1 MSSLWYD
8 GSELPV
14 FSSLNENKKTDVLIV
29 GGGMSGILTAYFLK
43 ERNIPYILVEKDS
56 ICSGVTGYTTAKLT
70 LSHGL
75 IYSKT
80 IKKYGVDAA
89 AAYLRGCLEALE
101 KYATLCRGIDCD
113 YEARDNYVYSL
124 DDRQKLENEVSAL
137 ERLGFDA
144 DLCEKLPLPID
155 TVGAVRCH
163 DQAQFHPLKFISEI
177 AKDLN
182 IYEHTQVI
190 DVEGSRAFTDK
201 YYIDAEIIIMASH
214 FPFIDRYGGFFLK
227 MYQHRSYVTALEGAG
242 ELDGMYVDESG
253 DGLSFRGYEN
263 LLLLGGGGHRTGKR
277 GGGYACL
284 RDFARDNYPDAREKF
299 AWATQDCMTL
309 DGIPYV
315 GRYSA
320 SAPHLYVAT
329 GFNKWGMVG
338 SMMAATLLCDMIC
351 GEKNEL
357 CEVLNPSRSILH
369 GQLFVNAFETLTNIL
384 RPTAPRCSHL
394 GCALKWNSAE
404 KSWDCACHGSRFD
417 ENGRVINNPANKDL
431 KRR

>member
-29 GGGMSGILTAYFLK
+29 GGGMAGILTAYFLK
-43 ERNIPYILVEKDS
+43 GRNIPYILVEKDS

-75 IYSKT
+75 IYSKI
-80 IKKYGVDAA
+80 IKKYGVNAA
-89 AAYLRGCLEALE
+89 GAYLRGCSEALE
-101 KYATLCRGIDCD
+101 KYAALCRGIDCD
-113 YEARDNYVYSL
+113 YEVRDNYVYSL
-124 DDRQKLENEVSAL
+124 DDRQKLENEVLAL

-155 TVGAVRCH
+155 TVGAVRCR

-190 DVEGSRAFTDK
+190 DVDGSRAFTDK
-201 YYIDAEIIIMASH
+201 YHVDAKIIVMAAH

-242 ELDGMYVDESG
+242 KLDGMYVDESG

-284 RDFARDNYPDAREKF
+284 RDFERDNYPDAREKF

-431 KRR
+431 KQR

>member
-43 ERNIPYILVEKDS
+43 ERNIPYILVEKDR

-75 IYSKT
+75 IYSKI
-80 IKKYGVDAA
+80 IKKYGVDVAA
-89 AAYLRGCLEALE
+89 SYLRGCVTALN
-101 KYATLCRGIDCD
+101 KYEELCQNIDCD

-124 DDRQKLENEVSAL
+124 DDRQKLENEVLAL

-242 ELDGMYVDESG
+242 KLDGMYVDESG

-284 RDFARDNYPDAREKF
+284 RDFARDNYPDSREKF

-315 GRYSA
+315 GRYSE

>member
-1 MSSLWYD
+1 MA
-8 GSELPV
+8 
-14 FSSLNENKKTDVLIV
+14 
-29 GGGMSGILTAYFLK
+29 GILTAYFLK

-75 IYSKT
+75 IYSKI

-89 AAYLRGCLEALE
+89 AAYLRGCSEALD

-113 YEARDNYVYSL
+113 YEVRDNYVYSL
-124 DDRQKLENEVSAL
+124 DDRQKLENEVSTL

-155 TVGAVRCH
+155 TVGAVRCR

-182 IYEHTQVI
+182 IYEYTQVI
-190 DVEGSRAFTDK
+190 DVDGSRAFTDK
-201 YYIDAEIIIMASH
+201 YHVDAKIIVMAAH

-242 ELDGMYVDESG
+242 KLDGMYVDESG
-253 DGLSFRGYEN
+253 DGLSFRSYEN

-284 RDFARDNYPDAREKF
+284 RDFARNNYPDAREKF
-299 AWATQDCMTL
+299 AWATQDCITL

>member
-29 GGGMSGILTAYFLK
+29 GGGMAGILTAYFLK

-75 IYSKT
+75 IYSKI

-89 AAYLRGCLEALE
+89 AAYLRGCSEALD

-113 YEARDNYVYSL
+113 YEVRDNYVYSL
-124 DDRQKLENEVSAL
+124 DDRQKLENEVSTL

-155 TVGAVRCH
+155 TVGAVRCR

-182 IYEHTQVI
+182 IYEYTQVI
-190 DVEGSRAFTDK
+190 DVDGSRAFTDK
-201 YYIDAEIIIMASH
+201 YHVDAKIIVMAAH

-242 ELDGMYVDESG
+242 KLDGMYVDESG
-253 DGLSFRGYEN
+253 DGLSFRSYEN

-284 RDFARDNYPDAREKF
+284 RDFARNNYPDAREKF
-299 AWATQDCMTL
+299 AWATQDCITL